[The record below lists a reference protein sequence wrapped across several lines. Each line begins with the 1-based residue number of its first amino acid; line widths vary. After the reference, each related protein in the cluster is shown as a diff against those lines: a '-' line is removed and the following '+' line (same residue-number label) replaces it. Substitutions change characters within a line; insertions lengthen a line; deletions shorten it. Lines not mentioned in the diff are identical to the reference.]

1 MKGKVAVVTGA
12 AKGIGKAIAK
22 KFAEA
27 GAFTV
32 IWTST
37 KRAGNKPRRNSR
49 KPSLNRSSLRQMS
62 QIPIH

>member
-32 IWTST
+32 
-37 KRAGNKPRRNSR
+37 NSL

>member
-32 IWTST
+32 ILDFDQTSGGT
-37 KRAGNKPRRNSR
+37 
-49 KPSLNRSSLRQMS
+49 NRGGVLASLR
-62 QIPIH
+62 